1 MRLSISDIGAVS
13 TDNLRSAFC
22 RFGMFCV
29 QRWST
34 MSDKAQTQRFAFA
47 VTALAFAAFFAPPHL
62 ALAQVP
68 TAAVES
74 SEMTP
79 TRFLQIVK
87 GIAALGTLER
97 IDDVA
102 RILGV
107 ELEQHS
113 RTLWRTRKIS
123 DNALWL
129 RSAILYFKSPPSEPN
144 LGNSIDLELSEGT
157 VCVRLVDILAAFPGD
172 YFVYAG
178 APPSPQVMSS
188 EAAAARRAARSDTDV
203 SPREP
208 GPGFSDMFVPVYQPT
223 EGRIEFRFVPWKP
236 CLESV
241 SVRIPFSPTE
251 PVGPFPFYRRVS
263 P

>member
-1 MRLSISDIGAVS
+1 MAAFSAG
-13 TDNLRSAFC
+13 NLQSGFC
-22 RFGMFCV
+22 RFGTFCV
-29 QRWST
+29 QLWLDLC
-34 MSDKAQTQRFAFA
+34 DKARAQRITFTVSILDFVAF
-47 VTALAFAAFFAPPHL
+47 LAPPHL

-113 RTLWRTRKIS
+113 RTLWRSKKIS
-123 DNALWL
+123 DSALWL

-157 VCVRLVDILAAFPGD
+157 VCIRLVDILAAFPGD

-178 APPSPQVMSS
+178 PPPSPPVMSS

-208 GPGFSDMFVPVYQPT
+208 GPGFSSMFVPVYQPT
-223 EGRIEFRFVPWKP
+223 EGRIRFGFVPWKP
-236 CLESV
+236 CVESV

-251 PVGPFPFYRRVS
+251 PVGPFSFFRRVS